1 MVSYYGEDR
10 CSNCQGEGKER
21 CNYCYGSGQSSCS
34 NCNGSGT
41 KEESEYV
48 YNVGSVWVR
57 KQCNRCYGSGKE
69 ECRNCHHGKKNCGW
83 CNGSGKQSGYRPAT
97 ASSSASAG
105 SSGCLVLMMGG
116 LLCVLDLVARWLG

>member
-83 CNGSGKQSGYRPAT
+83 CNGTGKQSGYRPT
-97 ASSSASAG
+97 SSSAPSAG
-105 SSGCLVLMMGG
+105 SSGCMVLMLGG
-116 LLCVLDLVARWLG
+116 LLCLLDLVARWLG